1 MEYKVQEYDNAR
13 LPAEKRKD
21 ITGECQKFIENVTD
35 SMNKIMDS
43 YAKAKEKST
52 KALQA
57 QVMIGNEIKGF
68 SSFSEAWAVGYNSG
82 KDFTVRACQDI
93 SADTARGFNLSQLS
107 EKFGFNS
114 TKGFLVPE
122 GREVAVELN
131 GHTIDCSSLRG
142 ITLFDVQK
150 GAVFTLQNGQVNG
163 AAAAVRYS
171 SHDKAE
177 TSLYMENVKIDRCSG
192 TAVYFDGSNPSDK
205 LMMHNCEING
215 AQNGAVVMEWRLKY
229 MISDTTFSN
238 NHAEYGAAVDA
249 LYAEDGSYVRNCR
262 FTENTADKA
271 AGALYCVSGVSR
283 CVFENNKAGTDGGAC
298 GGWTEVSDST
308 FTGNTAGADG
318 GAVWTQRNVI
328 NCTFKNNKAG
338 GEGGAVFVQPRLQTI
353 SSCTFENNRASK
365 GGALTFALDGS
376 KAVNCT
382 FKNNS
387 AGYDGGALFIRSNE
401 DGAVSRCT
409 FEGNTAGADGGAIC
423 AGCHAKLMADNTTII
438 NNRAG
443 GKGGGIYLGALTVSN
458 HRLTNVTVTGNS
470 AGHGG
475 GIYCSA
481 GAFKAADTYL
491 CGTVIIRDNSGDN
504 AYLVSDSGKKALLY
518 TREDF
523 DRSGSAVY
531 VSSSSRSDIAVVD
544 LDSKSHQDA
553 FRADYGRRIY
563 RGTMYNGTLYLDDM

>member
-1 MEYKVQEYDNAR
+1 MKKTRIIAAVLSAITVFSAAGMSLSTASAAEVHGVKPSHVRTLEEKNTSTESGKSASEIAKHIATKVFKKVLKKVGKTGMPASLVCDGLSFLFDLSDYLDGKTTVN
-13 LPAEKRKD
+13 PDAEKLMNAINDVSNKMDQYHDEEMRKLILINSNID
-21 ITGECQKFIENVTD
+21 SQKFREQID
-35 SMNKIMDS
+35 SIVLDYIHANK
-43 YAKAKEKST
+43 K
-52 KALQA
+52 
-57 QVMIGNEIKGF
+57 IGEQSCNIKT
-68 SSFSEAWAVGYNSG
+68 SG
-82 KDFTVRACQDI
+82 SRV
-93 SADTARGFNLSQLS
+93 
-107 EKFGFNS
+107 
-114 TKGFLVPE
+114 
-122 GREVAVELN
+122 
-131 GHTIDCSSLRG
+131 ID
-142 ITLFDVQK
+142 K
-150 GAVFTLQNGQVNG
+150 
-163 AAAAVRYS
+163 
-171 SHDKAE
+171 K
-177 TSLYMENVKIDRCSG
+177 
-192 TAVYFDGSNPSDK
+192 
-205 LMMHNCEING
+205 
-215 AQNGAVVMEWRLKY
+215 WRLKY

-387 AGYDGGALFIRSNE
+387 ADYDGGALFIRSNE

-443 GKGGGIYLGALTVSN
+443 GKGGGIY
-458 HRLTNVTVTGNS
+458 
-470 AGHGG
+470 
-475 GIYCSA
+475 CSA

-491 CGTVIIRDNSGDN
+491 RSTVIIRDNSGDN

>member
-122 GREVAVELN
+122 GREVTVDLN

-150 GAVFTLQNGQVNG
+150 GAVFTLRNGQVNG

-192 TAVYFDGSNPSDK
+192 TALNFDGSNPSDK

-215 AQNGAVVMEWRLKY
+215 AQNGAVVMEWRLW
-229 MISDTTFSN
+229 IWIPNPTRTRSARIT
-238 NHAEYGAAVDA
+238 AE
-249 LYAEDGSYVRNCR
+249 E
-262 FTENTADKA
+262 FTEEPCTTERFIWMICK
-271 AGALYCVSGVSR
+271 VS
-283 CVFENNKAGTDGGAC
+283 
-298 GGWTEVSDST
+298 
-308 FTGNTAGADG
+308 
-318 GAVWTQRNVI
+318 
-328 NCTFKNNKAG
+328 
-338 GEGGAVFVQPRLQTI
+338 
-353 SSCTFENNRASK
+353 
-365 GGALTFALDGS
+365 
-376 KAVNCT
+376 
-382 FKNNS
+382 
-387 AGYDGGALFIRSNE
+387 
-401 DGAVSRCT
+401 
-409 FEGNTAGADGGAIC
+409 
-423 AGCHAKLMADNTTII
+423 
-438 NNRAG
+438 
-443 GKGGGIYLGALTVSN
+443 
-458 HRLTNVTVTGNS
+458 
-470 AGHGG
+470 
-475 GIYCSA
+475 
-481 GAFKAADTYL
+481 
-491 CGTVIIRDNSGDN
+491 
-504 AYLVSDSGKKALLY
+504 
-518 TREDF
+518 
-523 DRSGSAVY
+523 
-531 VSSSSRSDIAVVD
+531 
-544 LDSKSHQDA
+544 
-553 FRADYGRRIY
+553 Y
-563 RGTMYNGTLYLDDM
+563 RKFYID

>member
-57 QVMIGNEIKGF
+57 QVMIGNEVKGF

-318 GAVWTQRNVI
+318 GA
-328 NCTFKNNKAG
+328 
-338 GEGGAVFVQPRLQTI
+338 
-353 SSCTFENNRASK
+353 
-365 GGALTFALDGS
+365 
-376 KAVNCT
+376 
-382 FKNNS
+382 
-387 AGYDGGALFIRSNE
+387 
-401 DGAVSRCT
+401 
-409 FEGNTAGADGGAIC
+409 IC

-491 CGTVIIRDNSGDN
+491 RGTVIIRDNSGDN

>member
-57 QVMIGNEIKGF
+57 QVMIGNEVKGF

-150 GAVFTLQNGQVNG
+150 GAVFTLRNGQVNG

-215 AQNGAVVMEWRLKY
+215 AQNGAVVMEWRL
-229 MISDTTFSN
+229 TFSN

-318 GAVWTQRNVI
+318 GA
-328 NCTFKNNKAG
+328 
-338 GEGGAVFVQPRLQTI
+338 
-353 SSCTFENNRASK
+353 
-365 GGALTFALDGS
+365 
-376 KAVNCT
+376 
-382 FKNNS
+382 
-387 AGYDGGALFIRSNE
+387 
-401 DGAVSRCT
+401 
-409 FEGNTAGADGGAIC
+409 IC

-443 GKGGGIYLGALTVSN
+443 GAYKCYRHGQQRRSRRRYLLQRRRIQGGGHLPLRHG
-458 HRLTNVTVTGNS
+458 HHQGQQRRQRLP
-470 AGHGG
+470 
-475 GIYCSA
+475 CQR
-481 GAFKAADTYL
+481 FRQK
-491 CGTVIIRDNSGDN
+491 
-504 AYLVSDSGKKALLY
+504 
-518 TREDF
+518 
-523 DRSGSAVY
+523 GSALHK
-531 VSSSSRSDIAVVD
+531 RR
-544 LDSKSHQDA
+544 
-553 FRADYGRRIY
+553 FRQIRLRRICFFLLKKRY
-563 RGTMYNGTLYLDDM
+563 RGCGSGFQIPPGRIPRGLRLDDM

>member
-283 CVFENNKAGTDGGAC
+283 CVFENNKAGTDGGA
-298 GGWTEVSDST
+298 
-308 FTGNTAGADG
+308 
-318 GAVWTQRNVI
+318 
-328 NCTFKNNKAG
+328 
-338 GEGGAVFVQPRLQTI
+338 
-353 SSCTFENNRASK
+353 
-365 GGALTFALDGS
+365 
-376 KAVNCT
+376 
-382 FKNNS
+382 
-387 AGYDGGALFIRSNE
+387 LFIRSNE